1 MTEQKENERQPE
13 GRYLT
18 PFQKELLQKSLSKE
32 SSQQYQQRIR
42 IMLLADEGQTQGEIC
57 RILNCAPATVRHW
70 VLIARTGRA
79 HQWKDE
85 PVGRPKR
92 VNEQYL
98 ERLKQLVNQNPQDYG
113 YAFRRWTGNWLSRH
127 LAEEL
132 GIEVHERHISRLLKE
147 MGLSTRPQP
156 QIAENPAE
164 PTQKSRIC
172 IYNLSPVELC
182 HESTPSKYDIFHN
195 F

>member
-113 YAFRRWTGNWLSRH
+113 YAFRRWTGNWLCRH

-132 GIEVHERHISRLLKE
+132 GIKVHERHISRLLKE

-164 PTQKSRIC
+164 PTQKSRIR